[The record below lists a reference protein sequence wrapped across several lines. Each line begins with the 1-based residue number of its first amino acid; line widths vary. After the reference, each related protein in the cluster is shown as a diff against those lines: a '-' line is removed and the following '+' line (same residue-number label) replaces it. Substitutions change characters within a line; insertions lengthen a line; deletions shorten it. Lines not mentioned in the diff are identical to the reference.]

1 MWYATCRGF
10 EWISAGQ
17 LDGTGWTD
25 WIGLVISKVKLLLKK
40 IISND
45 NWFEKKQSTN
55 YQKLLNIRFRT
66 KFLMKIFQSYK
77 LNFTIILLH
86 IPISTSYF
94 RLIKNPCYIIFNV
107 IFQLIFLIRENHLHR
122 QSQQN
127 DFLSHS

>member
-45 NWFEKKQSTN
+45 NRFEKKISSIL
-55 YQKLLNIRFRT
+55 QKLLNIRFRT
-66 KFLMKIFQSYK
+66 KFPMKNFQSYK
-77 LNFTIILLH
+77 LNFTIILH
-86 IPISTSYF
+86 IPILTSYF
-94 RLIKNPCYIIFNV
+94 RLIKNPCYIISNV
-107 IFQLIFLIRENHLHR
+107 IFQ
-122 QSQQN
+122 
-127 DFLSHS
+127 